1 VDLCNSFSWRSKASP
16 NFHDR
21 EWAREPVSEDARNT
35 FVWESKVLA
44 EPEMQGEGDG
54 RLFRHE
60 KGGLLE
66 GPLFHRSAKCP
77 QHGVCLKI

>member
-1 VDLCNSFSWRSKASP
+1 M
-16 NFHDR
+16 
-21 EWAREPVSEDARNT
+21 AREPVCEGACNT

-54 RLFRHE
+54 TLFRHE

-66 GPLFHRSAKCP
+66 APLFHRCVKCP